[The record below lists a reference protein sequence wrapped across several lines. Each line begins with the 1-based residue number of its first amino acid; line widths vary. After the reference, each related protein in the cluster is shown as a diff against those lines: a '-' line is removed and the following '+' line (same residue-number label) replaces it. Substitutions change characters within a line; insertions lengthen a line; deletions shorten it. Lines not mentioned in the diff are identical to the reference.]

1 MRLLPGDGFLS
12 QEDEVAGISGDQRPS
27 LPHGNGELIPIGKLD
42 VASLYGTDGVKA
54 SLAKPLGDPRGQVL
68 IQVELHAVRTTPG
81 SLAAT
86 ASRVR
91 AAFSSISVSI
101 S

>member
-1 MRLLPGDGFLS
+1 MGLLPGDGFLS
-12 QEDEVAGISGDQRPS
+12 QEDEVAGISGDQRSS
-27 LPHGNGELIPIGKLD
+27 LAHGKGELIPIGKLD

-91 AAFSSISVSI
+91 PAFSSISVSI